1 MGLDLPPAGEE
12 TDPRLVAAALRAVL
26 ASSASAGRVLVVLDD
41 AHWADAS
48 SLLVLPHAL
57 HRARGAAISVLVAT
71 RPQPGADPWPGGDG
85 RADIDLGP
93 LTEAAVFHLVRS
105 RLGRTLGRG
114 DLRRIVAVSGGN
126 PMYALEL
133 AGLGDAG
140 GRTLSPTLEGLV
152 AGSVRG
158 LPTPTR
164 RLLVAAAL
172 AHDPRL
178 DVVGRAAG
186 LATAGADTAAARRR
200 RRWPRRRSRPSRA
213 GGCGSATRCTRRP
226 WWATPH
232 RRTCA
237 RSMPGSRSWRP
248 VTR

>member
-1 MGLDLPPAGEE
+1 M
-12 TDPRLVAAALRAVL
+12 
-26 ASSASAGRVLVVLDD
+26 
-41 AHWADAS
+41 
-48 SLLVLPHAL
+48 LPHAL

-71 RPQPGADPWPGGDG
+71 RPQPGADPWPVGDG

-133 AGLGDAG
+133 AGLGDAD
-140 GRTLSPTLEGLV
+140 GRMLSPTLEGLV

-178 DVVGRAAG
+178 DVVGQAAG
-186 LATAGADTAAARRR
+186 LATAGADTGGSRRR
-200 RRWPRRRSRPSRA
+200 RPGRVAGRDRRGRA
-213 GGCGSATRCTRRP
+213 AAVPPPAALGGRGGR
-226 WWATPH
+226 H
-232 RRTCA
+232 RTGGPA
-237 RSMPGSRSWRP
+237 RGPCPARGAGDR
-248 VTR
+248 